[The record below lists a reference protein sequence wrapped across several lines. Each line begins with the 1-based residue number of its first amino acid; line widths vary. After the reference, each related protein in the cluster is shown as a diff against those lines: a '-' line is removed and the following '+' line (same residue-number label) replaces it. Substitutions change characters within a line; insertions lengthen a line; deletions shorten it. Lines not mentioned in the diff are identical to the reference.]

1 MTDDTINLCNRFLFM
16 VERLDYWTAVDFMKA
31 VYGKKWIQKQ
41 ELIFQW
47 YDYEFNNLESLQKE
61 RQTNE

>member
-1 MTDDTINLCNRFLFM
+1 M